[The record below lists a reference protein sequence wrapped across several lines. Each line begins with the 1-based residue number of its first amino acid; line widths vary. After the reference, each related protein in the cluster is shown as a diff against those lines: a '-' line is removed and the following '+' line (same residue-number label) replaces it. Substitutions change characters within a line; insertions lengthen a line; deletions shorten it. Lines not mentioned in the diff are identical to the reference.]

1 MLAVPATTPYESVQT
16 VPVALGTVIVTVSEV
31 PAGAALVLSTT
42 QPLLLPLVSVWPT
55 GLSSVTP
62 AGSVSVKVTAWA
74 APLVFV
80 NA

>member
-1 MLAVPATTPYESVQT
+1 M
-16 VPVALGTVIVTVSEV
+16 
-31 PAGAALVLSTT
+31 LSTT
-42 QPLLLPLVSVWPT
+42 QPVLLPLVSVWPT

-62 AGSVSVKVTAWA
+62 AGSVSVKVMSWE